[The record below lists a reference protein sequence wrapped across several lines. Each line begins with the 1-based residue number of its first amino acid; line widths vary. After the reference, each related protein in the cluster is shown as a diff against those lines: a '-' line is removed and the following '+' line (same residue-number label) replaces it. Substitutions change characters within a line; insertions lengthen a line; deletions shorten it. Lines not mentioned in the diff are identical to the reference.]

1 MFCSEYSKNI
11 KPSTLG
17 MIRTS
22 MIAPWYKKTKE
33 NIYDEIFK
41 LGQLPRMIS
50 FSLDISFL
58 KL

>member
-1 MFCSEYSKNI
+1 
-11 KPSTLG
+11 
-17 MIRTS
+17 MIQTS